1 MSTHLVPSL
10 IGGVATRCPPRYSVS
25 SSGSHDDGFGATV
38 IMTAFAS
45 STSSV
50 DPSPDGTGARPV
62 EDAVSRRAW
71 AMFALS
77 TR

>member
-10 IGGVATRCPPRYSVS
+10 IGGVATRCPPRRRVS
-25 SSGSHDDGFGATV
+25 SSGSHDDGFGVTV

-45 STSSV
+45 STNNV
-50 DPSPDGTGARPV
+50 DPSPVGTGARPE
-62 EDAVSRRAW
+62 EDAVNIRAW